1 MSKTTDI
8 GSITNSVLMAM
19 DTEFRKNEIYS
30 FPMKHDAVRP
40 IVHAIVASSMSEYQ
54 KHKSNVVFS
63 VSSAETA
70 SVNNVTNMVLRA
82 LDRELR
88 KNDIFAFPTK
98 HAEIRPIFNALVAEI
113 MADHIAEMV
122 IEETRD
128 ERYVS

>member
-19 DTEFRKNEIYS
+19 DKEFRKNEVYS
-30 FPMKHDAVRP
+30 FPRKHNAVRP

-54 KHKSNVVFS
+54 KPKANVSFV
-63 VSSAETA
+63 VSTAETA
-70 SVNNVTNMVLRA
+70 SISNVTNMMLRT
-82 LDRELR
+82 LDHELR

-98 HAEIRPIFNALVAEI
+98 HAEIRPIFNALVTEI
-113 MADHIAEMV
+113 MTDHIAEMV
-122 IEETRD
+122 LEETHD